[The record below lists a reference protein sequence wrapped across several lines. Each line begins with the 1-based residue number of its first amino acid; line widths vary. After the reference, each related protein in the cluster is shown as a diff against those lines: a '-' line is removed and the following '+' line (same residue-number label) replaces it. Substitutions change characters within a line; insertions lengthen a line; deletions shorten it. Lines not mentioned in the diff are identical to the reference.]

1 MGGMRDWVAWH
12 ELYDDPSSVLSARLR
27 LVRAQLADALDRA
40 PAGPV
45 RLLSLCA
52 GQGRDVTGVL
62 PTHPRRDDVS
72 AVLIEANAENAE
84 TARRNAAAA
93 GLPQV
98 EVREADAS
106 RPSGYADVLPA
117 DVLLLC
123 GIFGNVSDA
132 DIQRTIA
139 AAPALSAP
147 GATVIWTRHRRPPDL
162 TPQLRAWFREAGFAE
177 VSFSSPEDA
186 PRTAVGAGRLHRAA
200 ASGGDGGGDG
210 GGTLGGPDGPESAAA
225 WPGEPLFIF
234 RSRT

>member
-1 MGGMRDWVAWH
+1 MAWH

-27 LVRAQLADALDRA
+27 LVQAQLADALDRA

-72 AVLIEANAENAE
+72 AVLIEANPEIAE
-84 TARRNAAAA
+84 TARRNTAAA

-162 TPQLRAWFREAGFAE
+162 TPTVRTWFREAGFAE

>member
-27 LVRAQLADALDRA
+27 LVQAQLADALDRA

-98 EVREADAS
+98 EVRQADAS

>member
-1 MGGMRDWVAWH
+1 MRDWVAWH
-12 ELYDDPSSVLSARLR
+12 EPYDDLSSVLSARLR
-27 LVRAQLADALDRA
+27 LVQAQLADALDHA
-40 PAGPV
+40 PAGPG

-52 GQGRDVTGVL
+52 GQGRDVIGVL

-93 GLPQV
+93 GLPQI
-98 EVREADAS
+98 EVRQADAS

-162 TPQLRAWFREAGFAE
+162 TPQVRAWFREVGFAE
-177 VSFSSPEDA
+177 VSFSSPENA
-186 PRTAVGAGRLHRAA
+186 PKTAVGAGRLRRAA
-200 ASGGDGGGDG
+200 ASGGG
-210 GGTLGGPDGPESAAA
+210 GGTPGSLDGPESAAA
-225 WPGEPLFIF
+225 RPGEPLFTF